1 VEQLIGQ
8 MEAEMK
14 AAARELEFER
24 AAALRDEIQQI
35 RLRVLEQDA
44 SVAVAKA
51 AERAGAAAGRGGG
64 LEGAAS
70 RKRERVAAEARSGMP
85 AFEVT
90 SVAVLPA
97 EEEPAATLEGEPDG
111 SGEPGAG
118 DGTAADWLP
127 GIRDEHDDDGGWQAR
142 WLDKPT
148 WDVTVTPNVIK
159 RTGTRPPRRGG
170 GRRRGY

>member
-1 VEQLIGQ
+1 
-8 MEAEMK
+8 MK

-24 AAALRDEIQQI
+24 AAALRDEVQQI

-44 SVAVAKA
+44 SLAVAKA
-51 AERAGAAAGRGGG
+51 AERAGAVAGRGGG

-70 RKRERVAAEARSGMP
+70 RKRERIAADTRAGSP

-90 SVAVLPA
+90 SITVLPA
-97 EEEPAATLEGEPDG
+97 EEEPAATLDADPHGSDG
-111 SGEPGAG
+111 ANG
-118 DGTAADWLP
+118 DGTGTAADWLP
-127 GIRDEHDDDGGWQAR
+127 GIRDEHDDDGGWQSR

-170 GRRRGY
+170 GRRRG